1 MATTVTGETGPK
13 TNQNPQVQEAFEWIQ
28 KRLELVLTKN
38 PNGPLQFD
46 LDRTAVGDNKA
57 LDAIWSDA
65 QLQQQLASQ
74 LATLDLKMSKAKQQE
89 DPNKEVLHFW
99 SGREEEEEGSQ
110 EEGEERFEVP
120 PEEEEAEE
128 ESNRRQQGQ
137 YGQRGGRGG
146 RGSARG
152 RRARAGQRERPGPLP
167 EQLQLV
173 FDAGDIKSFA
183 QVFKN
188 ITVHRIV
195 YENWIRKRL
204 VLVGK
209 NQPLERALSRINT
222 HNIHSLPVVDED
234 SSVGAVIGLLDV
246 LDMIAEISES
256 AEGSP
261 NARPRRNT
269 LFTPIHEIM
278 EKPFHRPTNLISTH
292 TSLYDAVHYF
302 AAAPGVQR
310 VMIVNR
316 VIEEGTVV
324 QQTKP
329 EEMVLGLLTQSD
341 LLRFM
346 AENFVWMKKE
356 PIFQKTLQELNL
368 GTRKPITVDQ
378 TKLAYQAFMEVHKKG
393 CDGIAVVDSN
403 GKLIANVSASNI
415 KGMTRRNY
423 QLLFRPLTQYLAR
436 DRKRGWW
443 QLPLCTTL
451 DTKLENVV
459 LQFVAAKV
467 HQMYICDEEGKPTGE
482 VSLSD
487 VMTQFCDL

>member
-1 MATTVTGETGPK
+1 
-13 TNQNPQVQEAFEWIQ
+13 
-28 KRLELVLTKN
+28 
-38 PNGPLQFD
+38 
-46 LDRTAVGDNKA
+46 
-57 LDAIWSDA
+57 
-65 QLQQQLASQ
+65 
-74 LATLDLKMSKAKQQE
+74 
-89 DPNKEVLHFW
+89 
-99 SGREEEEEGSQ
+99 
-110 EEGEERFEVP
+110 
-120 PEEEEAEE
+120 
-128 ESNRRQQGQ
+128 
-137 YGQRGGRGG
+137 
-146 RGSARG
+146 
-152 RRARAGQRERPGPLP
+152 
-167 EQLQLV
+167 V
-173 FDAGDIKSFA
+173 FDAGEIKSFA

-188 ITVHRIV
+188 ITIHRIV

-234 SSVGAVIGLLDV
+234 SPVGAVTGLLDV
-246 LDMIAEISES
+246 LDMIAAISES

-261 NARPRRNT
+261 TARPRRNT

-278 EKPFHRPTNLISTH
+278 KKSFHRPTNLISAH

-341 LLRFM
+341 ILRFM

-356 PIFQKTLQELNL
+356 PIFQKTLKELNL

-378 TKLAYQAFMEVHKKG
+378 SILAYQAFMEIHKKG
-393 CDGIAVVDSN
+393 CGGIAVVDSN
-403 GKLIANVSASNI
+403 GKLIANLSASNI

-451 DTKLENVV
+451 DTNLENVV
-459 LQFVAAKV
+459 LQLVAAKV

-482 VSLSD
+482 VSLAD